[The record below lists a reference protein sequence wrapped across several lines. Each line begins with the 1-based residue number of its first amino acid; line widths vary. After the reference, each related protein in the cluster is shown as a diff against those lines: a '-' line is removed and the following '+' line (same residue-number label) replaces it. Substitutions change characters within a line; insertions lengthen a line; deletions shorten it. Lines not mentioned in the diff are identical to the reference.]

1 MSMNKDLNS
10 IVDILK
16 AIENIMDSVNGVSFI
31 ELDANLEKQAAIF
44 YFLIIIGEATKRLS
58 KKEGDSSLVAS
69 GVEAVTASDSLFS
82 TDSGGAVGCSP
93 SESSVRSDV
102 IGSEDTGIDSSLLFC
117 SSIIGHKIKMV
128 V

>member
-58 KKEGDSSLVAS
+58 KDFRKTHPE
-69 GVEAVTASDSLFS
+69 
-82 TDSGGAVGCSP
+82 
-93 SESSVRSDV
+93 
-102 IGSEDTGIDSSLLFC
+102 IDWQGMAGMRDILPINTIALTLKWF
-117 SSIIGHKIKMV
+117 GM
-128 V
+128 